1 MGQVNK
7 NSDFWYHVAAFA
19 MIMVWGISFLN
30 TRVLLDAGLTP
41 TEIFV
46 ARFTI
51 AYIALLVVSRFKV
64 RYTGWRDELLF
75 VVCGVAGGSA
85 YFIAENTALQLTL
98 ISDVAVLVSIAP
110 LTTALMGAIFYR
122 DERITLLTCVGMIIA
137 FVGSVMLALKDGLVW
152 GDSVLGDLL
161 AMLAA
166 LVWAFYSMALK
177 KLNRTYSTLF
187 ITRKLFFYGVLSA
200 LPFLALEDTQINWE
214 SFRQPA
220 VWGNLLYLGLICS
233 MAAYFIWGIT
243 VKRIGAV
250 RASNYFYLSPII
262 SMIAAAIWFGER
274 TTPVAYVGCVL
285 ILAGV
290 IIAEKFKRKPTANG
304 EADSVDDGLEPSLG
318 GQGKQIDDA
327 AKA

>member
-1 MGQVNK
+1 MEQDK
-7 NSDFWYHVAAFA
+7 RAHSDFWYHVAAFA
-19 MIMVWGISFLN
+19 MILVWGISFLN

-51 AYIALLVVSRFKV
+51 AYLSLLVISRFKV
-64 RYTGWRDELLF
+64 RFTGWRDELLF

-85 YFIAENTALQLTL
+85 YFIAENTALELTL

-122 DERITLLTCVGMIIA
+122 DERITLLTGVGMVIA
-137 FVGSVMLALKDGLVW
+137 FIGSVMLALKDGLVW

-177 KLNRTYSTLF
+177 RLNRTYTTLF
-187 ITRKLFFYGVLSA
+187 ITRKLFFYGILSA
-200 LPFLALEDTQINWE
+200 LPLLALEDTQINMDVL
-214 SFRQPA
+214 RQPA
-220 VWGNLLYLGLICS
+220 VWGNLLYLGLVCS

-274 TTPVAYVGCVL
+274 TNAIAYIGCVL

-290 IIAEKFKRKPTANG
+290 IMAEKFKRTP
-304 EADSVDDGLEPSLG
+304 VD
-318 GQGKQIDDA
+318 Q
-327 AKA
+327 

>member
-1 MGQVNK
+1 MSQVKK

-19 MIMVWGISFLN
+19 MILVWGISFLN

-51 AYIALLVVSRFKV
+51 AYLSLLVICRFKV

-85 YFIAENTALQLTL
+85 YFIAENTALELTL
-98 ISDVAVLVSIAP
+98 ISDVAVLVSTAP
-110 LTTALMGAIFYR
+110 LTTALMGALFYR
-122 DERITLLTCVGMIIA
+122 DERITWLTFVGMLIA
-137 FVGSVMLALKDGLVW
+137 FVGSVMLALKDGFVW

-161 AMLAA
+161 AVLAA
-166 LVWAFYSMALK
+166 FVWAFYSMALK
-177 KLNRTYSTLF
+177 KLNRTYTTLF
-187 ITRKLFFYGVLSA
+187 ITRKLFFYGILSA
-200 LPFLALEDTQINWE
+200 LPLLVLEGNHLDWNIVK
-214 SFRQPA
+214 QPE

-233 MAAYFIWGIT
+233 LAAYFIWGIT

-274 TTPVAYVGCVL
+274 TNAIAYIGCVL

-290 IIAEKFKRKPTANG
+290 IMAEKFKRKPEAN
-304 EADSVDDGLEPSLG
+304 
-318 GQGKQIDDA
+318 Q
-327 AKA
+327 

>member
-1 MGQVNK
+1 MGQVKK
-7 NSDFWYHVAAFA
+7 NSDFWYHVAAFG
-19 MIMVWGISFLN
+19 MILVWGVSFLN

-51 AYIALLVVSRFKV
+51 AYLSLLTICRFKE
-64 RYTGWRDELLF
+64 RFMGWRDELLF
-75 VVCGVAGGSA
+75 IVCGVAGGSA
-85 YFIAENTALQLTL
+85 YFIAENTALELTL

-110 LTTALMGAIFYR
+110 LTTALIGAMFYR
-122 DERITLLTCVGMIIA
+122 EERITLLTCVGMIIA
-137 FVGSVMLALKDGLVW
+137 FIGSAMLALKDGFVW
-152 GDSVLGDLL
+152 GDSVVGDLL

-166 LVWAFYSMALK
+166 LVWAFYPMALK
-177 KLNRTYSTLF
+177 KLNSRYTTLF

-200 LPFLALEDTQINWE
+200 LPLLALEDHQLDWNAVRRPE
-214 SFRQPA
+214 

-274 TTPVAYVGCVL
+274 TNAIAYIGCVL

-290 IIAEKFKRKPTANG
+290 IMAEKFKRKPVA
-304 EADSVDDGLEPSLG
+304 S
-318 GQGKQIDDA
+318 Q
-327 AKA
+327 

>member
-1 MGQVNK
+1 MEQK
-7 NSDFWYHVAAFA
+7 KSDFWYHVAAFA
-19 MIMVWGISFLN
+19 MILVWGISFLN
-30 TRVLLDAGLTP
+30 TRVLLDANLTP
-41 TEIFV
+41 TQIFV

-51 AYIALLVVSRFKV
+51 AYFALLAVSRFKV

-85 YFIAENTALQLTL
+85 YFIAENTALELTL

-122 DERITLLTCVGMIIA
+122 DERITWMSCLGMVIA

-177 KLNRTYSTLF
+177 RLNRTYSTLF

-200 LPFLALEDTQINWE
+200 LPLLTLQDSKVEWGTLK
-214 SFRQPA
+214 QPE

-274 TTPVAYVGCVL
+274 TNAIAYVGCVL

-290 IIAEKFKRKPTANG
+290 IIAEKFKRT
-304 EADSVDDGLEPSLG
+304 DVSSS
-318 GQGKQIDDA
+318 
-327 AKA
+327 

>member
-1 MGQVNK
+1 MGQK
-7 NSDFWYHVAAFA
+7 KSDFWYHVAAFV
-19 MIMVWGISFLN
+19 MIVGWGVSFLN

-41 TEIFV
+41 TQIFV
-46 ARFTI
+46 ARFAI
-51 AYIALLVVSRFKV
+51 AYLSLLVISRFKV
-64 RYTGWRDELLF
+64 RFTGWRDELLF
-75 VVCGVAGGSA
+75 VVCGIAGGSA
-85 YFIAENTALQLTL
+85 YFIAENTALELTL

-122 DERITLLTCVGMIIA
+122 DERITWMTCLGMVIA
-137 FVGSVMLALKDGLVW
+137 FIGSVMLALKDGFVW

-177 KLNRTYSTLF
+177 RLNRTYSTLF
-187 ITRKLFFYGVLSA
+187 ITRKLFFYGILSA
-200 LPFLALEDTQINWE
+200 LPLLGLQSNTMDWEALK
-214 SFRQPA
+214 QPE

-274 TTPVAYVGCVL
+274 TNAVAYAGCVL

-290 IIAEKFKRKPTANG
+290 IIAEKFKRPNNT
-304 EADSVDDGLEPSLG
+304 
-318 GQGKQIDDA
+318 
-327 AKA
+327 

>member
-1 MGQVNK
+1 
-7 NSDFWYHVAAFA
+7 
-19 MIMVWGISFLN
+19 MILVWGISVLN

-46 ARFTI
+46 VRFTI
-51 AYIALLVVSRFKV
+51 AYLSLLVISGFKV
-64 RYTGWRDELLF
+64 KYTGWRDELLF

-85 YFIAENTALQLTL
+85 YFIAENTALELTL

-122 DERITLLTCVGMIIA
+122 DERITFLTGVGMVIA
-137 FVGSVMLALKDGLVW
+137 FIGSVMLALKDGFVW

-177 KLNRTYSTLF
+177 RLNRTYTTLF
-187 ITRKLFFYGVLSA
+187 ITRKLFFYGILSA
-200 LPFLALEDTQINWE
+200 LPFLALEETKISMDVL
-214 SFRQPA
+214 RQPA
-220 VWGNLLYLGLICS
+220 VWGNLLYLGLVCS

-274 TTPVAYVGCVL
+274 TNAIAYIGCVL
-285 ILAGV
+285 ILTGV
-290 IIAEKFKRKPTANG
+290 IMAEKFKRTPVN
-304 EADSVDDGLEPSLG
+304 
-318 GQGKQIDDA
+318 Q
-327 AKA
+327 

>member
-1 MGQVNK
+1 
-7 NSDFWYHVAAFA
+7 
-19 MIMVWGISFLN
+19 MILVWGISFLN
-30 TRVLLDAGLTP
+30 TRVLLDNGLTP

-51 AYIALLVVSRFKV
+51 AYLSLLAVGRFKV

-85 YFIAENTALQLTL
+85 YFIAENTALELTL
-98 ISDVAVLVSIAP
+98 ISDVAVLVSTAP

-122 DERITLLTCVGMIIA
+122 DERITWMTCVGMIIA
-137 FVGSVMLALKDGLVW
+137 FVGSVMLAMKNGLVW
-152 GDSVLGDLL
+152 GDSIMGDLL
-161 AMLAA
+161 ALLAA
-166 LVWAFYSMALK
+166 FVWAFYSMALK
-177 KLNRTYSTLF
+177 RLNKTYTTSF

-200 LPFLALEDTQINWE
+200 LPFLAMEE
-214 SFRQPA
+214 SRVGWSTLSRPA

-233 MAAYFIWGIT
+233 LAAYFIWGIT

-262 SMIAAAIWFGER
+262 SMISAAIWFGER
-274 TTPVAYVGCVL
+274 TNAIAYIGCLL

-290 IIAEKFKRKPTANG
+290 VIAEKFKRAP
-304 EADSVDDGLEPSLG
+304 EPNR
-318 GQGKQIDDA
+318 
-327 AKA
+327 

>member
-1 MGQVNK
+1 MGQVK
-7 NSDFWYHVAAFA
+7 QGHSDFWYHVAAFA
-19 MIMVWGISFLN
+19 MILVWGISFLN

-46 ARFTI
+46 VRFTI
-51 AYIALLVVSRFKV
+51 AYLSLLVISGFKV
-64 RYTGWRDELLF
+64 KYTGWRDELLF

-85 YFIAENTALQLTL
+85 YFIAENTALELTL

-122 DERITLLTCVGMIIA
+122 DERITLLTGVGMVIA
-137 FVGSVMLALKDGLVW
+137 FIGSVMLALKDGFVW

-177 KLNRTYSTLF
+177 RLNRTYTTLF
-187 ITRKLFFYGVLSA
+187 ITRKLFFYGILSA
-200 LPFLALEDTQINWE
+200 LPFLALEETKISIDVL
-214 SFRQPA
+214 RQPA
-220 VWGNLLYLGLICS
+220 VWGNLLYLGLVCS

-274 TTPVAYVGCVL
+274 TNAIAYIGCVL
-285 ILAGV
+285 ILTGV
-290 IIAEKFKRKPTANG
+290 IMAEKFKRTPVN
-304 EADSVDDGLEPSLG
+304 
-318 GQGKQIDDA
+318 Q
-327 AKA
+327 

>member
-1 MGQVNK
+1 MGQEK
-7 NSDFWYHVAAFA
+7 QSHSDFWYHVAAFA
-19 MIMVWGISFLN
+19 MILVWGISFLN

-51 AYIALLVVSRFKV
+51 AYLSLLVICRFKV
-64 RYTGWRDELLF
+64 RFTGWRDELLF

-85 YFIAENTALQLTL
+85 YFIAENTALELTL

-122 DERITLLTCVGMIIA
+122 DERITLLTGVGMVIA
-137 FVGSVMLALKDGLVW
+137 FIGSVMLALKDGFVW

-177 KLNRTYSTLF
+177 KLNRTYTTLF

-200 LPFLALEDTQINWE
+200 LPLLAMEETRISMDVL
-214 SFRQPA
+214 RQPA
-220 VWGNLLYLGLICS
+220 VWGNLLYLGLVCS

-274 TTPVAYVGCVL
+274 TNAIAYIGCVL

-290 IIAEKFKRKPTANG
+290 IMAEKFKRAP
-304 EADSVDDGLEPSLG
+304 VD
-318 GQGKQIDDA
+318 Q
-327 AKA
+327 

>member
-1 MGQVNK
+1 MGQTSK
-7 NSDFWYHVAAFA
+7 GHSEFWYHVAAFA
-19 MIMVWGISFLN
+19 MILVWGISFLN

-51 AYIALLVVSRFKV
+51 AYFSQIVISGFKV

-85 YFIAENTALQLTL
+85 YFIAENTALELTL
-98 ISDVAVLVSIAP
+98 ISDVAVLVSTAP

-122 DERITLLTCVGMIIA
+122 DERITWMTFVGMVIA
-137 FVGSVMLALKDGLVW
+137 FVGSVMLALKNGLVW
-152 GDSVLGDLL
+152 GDSILGDLL
-161 AMLAA
+161 ALLAA
-166 LVWAFYSMALK
+166 FVWAFYSMALK
-177 KLNRTYSTLF
+177 KLNRNYMTLF
-187 ITRKLFFYGVLSA
+187 ITRKLFFYGILSA
-200 LPFLALEDTQINWE
+200 LPLLLMEESQIDWQT
-214 SFRQPA
+214 FKQPE

-262 SMIAAAIWFGER
+262 SMISAAIWFGER
-274 TTPVAYVGCVL
+274 TNAIAYIGCVL

-290 IIAEKFKRKPTANG
+290 IIAEKFKRKP
-304 EADSVDDGLEPSLG
+304 AD
-318 GQGKQIDDA
+318 
-327 AKA
+327 

>member
-1 MGQVNK
+1 MVQVKK

-19 MIMVWGISFLN
+19 MILVWGISFLN

-51 AYIALLVVSRFKV
+51 AYLSLLVICRFKV
-64 RYTGWRDELLF
+64 RFTGWRDELLF

-85 YFIAENTALQLTL
+85 YFIAENTALELTL
-98 ISDVAVLVSIAP
+98 ISDVAVLVSTAP
-110 LTTALMGAIFYR
+110 LTTALMGALFYR
-122 DERITLLTCVGMIIA
+122 DERITWLTCLGMVIA
-137 FVGSVMLALKDGLVW
+137 FIGSVMLALKDGFVW

-161 AMLAA
+161 ALLAA
-166 LVWAFYSMALK
+166 FVWAFYSMALK
-177 KLNRTYSTLF
+177 KLNRSYTTLF
-187 ITRKLFFYGVLSA
+187 ITRKLFFYGILSA
-200 LPFLALEDTQINWE
+200 LPFLLLENNRPDLNVLM
-214 SFRQPA
+214 QPE

-233 MAAYFIWGIT
+233 LAAYFIWGIT

-274 TTPVAYVGCVL
+274 TNAIAYIGCVL

-290 IIAEKFKRKPTANG
+290 IMAEKFKRKPDAN
-304 EADSVDDGLEPSLG
+304 
-318 GQGKQIDDA
+318 Q
-327 AKA
+327 

>member
-1 MGQVNK
+1 
-7 NSDFWYHVAAFA
+7 
-19 MIMVWGISFLN
+19 MILVWGISFLN

-51 AYIALLVVSRFKV
+51 AYLSLLVICRFKV

-85 YFIAENTALQLTL
+85 YFIAENTALELTL

-122 DERITLLTCVGMIIA
+122 DERITLLTGVGMVIA
-137 FVGSVMLALKDGLVW
+137 FIGSVMLALKDGFVW

-177 KLNRTYSTLF
+177 KLNRTYTTLF

-200 LPFLALEDTQINWE
+200 LPLLAMEETRISMDVL
-214 SFRQPA
+214 RQPA
-220 VWGNLLYLGLICS
+220 VWGNLLYLGLVCS

-274 TTPVAYVGCVL
+274 TNAIAYIGCVL

-290 IIAEKFKRKPTANG
+290 IMAEKFKRAP
-304 EADSVDDGLEPSLG
+304 VD
-318 GQGKQIDDA
+318 Q
-327 AKA
+327 

>member
-1 MGQVNK
+1 MGQAKK

-19 MIMVWGISFLN
+19 MILVWGISFLN
-30 TRVLLDAGLTP
+30 TRVLLDSGLTP

-51 AYIALLVVSRFKV
+51 AYVSLLVVSGFKV
-64 RYTGWRDELLF
+64 RFTGWRDELLF

-85 YFIAENTALQLTL
+85 YFIAENTALELTL
-98 ISDVAVLVSIAP
+98 ISDVAVLVSTAP

-122 DERITLLTCVGMIIA
+122 DERISWLSCLGMIIA

-152 GDSVLGDLL
+152 GDSIMGDLL
-161 AMLAA
+161 ALLAA
-166 LVWAFYSMALK
+166 FVWAFYSMALK

-187 ITRKLFFYGVLSA
+187 ITRKLFFYGILSA
-200 LPFLALEDTQINWE
+200 LPLLAMEESQINWQAVSRPE
-214 SFRQPA
+214 

-274 TTPVAYVGCVL
+274 TNAVAYIGRVL

-290 IIAEKFKRKPTANG
+290 IMAEKFKRNPKPEVN
-304 EADSVDDGLEPSLG
+304 
-318 GQGKQIDDA
+318 Q
-327 AKA
+327 

>member
-1 MGQVNK
+1 MSKKTDNRKLTTENYIVPLHHLFLMGQNK
-7 NSDFWYHVAAFA
+7 NKKGEFWYHVAAFA
-19 MIMVWGISFLN
+19 MILVWGISFLN

-51 AYIALLVVSRFKV
+51 AYVSLLVTNGFKM

-85 YFIAENTALQLTL
+85 YFIAENTALELTL
-98 ISDVAVLVSIAP
+98 ISDVAVLVSTAP

-122 DERITLLTCVGMIIA
+122 DERITWMTFVGMIIA

-152 GDSVLGDLL
+152 GDSIVGDLL
-161 AMLAA
+161 ALLAA
-166 LVWAFYSMALK
+166 FVWAFYSMALK
-177 KLNRTYSTLF
+177 KLNQTYSTLF

-200 LPFLALEDTQINWE
+200 LPLLLMEE
-214 SFRQPA
+214 SKIDWRVFRQPE
-220 VWGNLLYLGLICS
+220 VWGNLLYLGLVCS
-233 MAAYFIWGIT
+233 LAAYFIWGIT

-274 TTPVAYVGCVL
+274 TTVVAYIGCTL

-290 IIAEKFKRKPTANG
+290 IIAEKFKRKPAVN
-304 EADSVDDGLEPSLG
+304 
-318 GQGKQIDDA
+318 Q
-327 AKA
+327 

>member
-1 MGQVNK
+1 MVQVKK

-19 MIMVWGISFLN
+19 MILVWGISFLN

-51 AYIALLVVSRFKV
+51 AYLSLLVICRFKV
-64 RYTGWRDELLF
+64 RFTGWRDELLF

-85 YFIAENTALQLTL
+85 YFIAENTALEFTL
-98 ISDVAVLVSIAP
+98 ISDVAVLVSTAP

-122 DERITLLTCVGMIIA
+122 DERITWLTCLGMVIA
-137 FVGSVMLALKDGLVW
+137 FIGSVMLALKDGFVW

-161 AMLAA
+161 ALLAA
-166 LVWAFYSMALK
+166 FVWAFYSMALK
-177 KLNRTYSTLF
+177 KLNRSYTTLF
-187 ITRKLFFYGVLSA
+187 ITRKLFFYGILSA
-200 LPFLALEDTQINWE
+200 LPFLLLENNRPDLNVLM
-214 SFRQPA
+214 QPE

-233 MAAYFIWGIT
+233 LAAYFIWGIT

-274 TTPVAYVGCVL
+274 TNAIAYIGCVL

-290 IIAEKFKRKPTANG
+290 IMAEKFKRKPVN
-304 EADSVDDGLEPSLG
+304 
-318 GQGKQIDDA
+318 Q
-327 AKA
+327 

>member
-1 MGQVNK
+1 MGQEK
-7 NSDFWYHVAAFA
+7 QSHSDFWYHVAAFA
-19 MIMVWGISFLN
+19 MILVWGISFLN

-51 AYIALLVVSRFKV
+51 AYLSLLVICRFKV

-85 YFIAENTALQLTL
+85 YFIAENTALELTL

-122 DERITLLTCVGMIIA
+122 DERITLLTGVGMVIA
-137 FVGSVMLALKDGLVW
+137 FIGSVMLALKDGFVW

-177 KLNRTYSTLF
+177 KLNRTYTTLF

-200 LPFLALEDTQINWE
+200 LPLLAIEETRISMDVL
-214 SFRQPA
+214 RQPA
-220 VWGNLLYLGLICS
+220 VWGNLLYLGLVCS

-274 TTPVAYVGCVL
+274 TNAIAYIGCVL

-290 IIAEKFKRKPTANG
+290 IMAEKFKRAP
-304 EADSVDDGLEPSLG
+304 VD
-318 GQGKQIDDA
+318 Q
-327 AKA
+327 

>member
-1 MGQVNK
+1 MGQK
-7 NSDFWYHVAAFA
+7 KSDFWYHVAAFA
-19 MIMVWGISFLN
+19 MILVWGISFLN

-41 TEIFV
+41 TQIFV
-46 ARFTI
+46 ARFAI
-51 AYIALLVVSRFKV
+51 AYLSLLVVSRFKV

-75 VVCGVAGGSA
+75 VVCGIAGGSA
-85 YFIAENTALQLTL
+85 YFIAENTALELTL
-98 ISDVAVLVSIAP
+98 ISDVAVLVCTAP

-122 DERITLLTCVGMIIA
+122 DERITWMTCLGMVIA
-137 FVGSVMLALKDGLVW
+137 FVGSAMLALKDGLVW

-161 AMLAA
+161 ALLAA
-166 LVWAFYSMALK
+166 FVWAFYSMALK
-177 KLNRTYSTLF
+177 RLNRTYSTLF
-187 ITRKLFFYGVLSA
+187 ITRKLFFYGILSA
-200 LPFLALEDTQINWE
+200 LPLLTLQSNTMDWEALKRPE
-214 SFRQPA
+214 

-274 TTPVAYVGCVL
+274 TNAIAYAGCVL

-290 IIAEKFKRKPTANG
+290 IIAEKFKRTP
-304 EADSVDDGLEPSLG
+304 V
-318 GQGKQIDDA
+318 GQ
-327 AKA
+327 

>member
-1 MGQVNK
+1 MEQK
-7 NSDFWYHVAAFA
+7 KSDFWYHVAAFA
-19 MIMVWGISFLN
+19 MILVWGISFLN
-30 TRVLLDAGLTP
+30 TRVLLDANLTP
-41 TEIFV
+41 TQIFV
-46 ARFTI
+46 ARFSI
-51 AYIALLVVSRFKV
+51 AYFALLAVCRFKV

-85 YFIAENTALQLTL
+85 YFIAENTALELTL

-122 DERITLLTCVGMIIA
+122 DERITWMSCLGMVIA

-177 KLNRTYSTLF
+177 RLNRTYSTLF

-200 LPFLALEDTQINWE
+200 LPLLTLQDSKVEWE
-214 SFRQPA
+214 TLKQPE

-274 TTPVAYVGCVL
+274 TNAIAYVGCVL

-290 IIAEKFKRKPTANG
+290 IIAEKFKRT
-304 EADSVDDGLEPSLG
+304 DVSSS
-318 GQGKQIDDA
+318 
-327 AKA
+327 

>member
-1 MGQVNK
+1 MGQDK
-7 NSDFWYHVAAFA
+7 KGHSDFWYHVAAFA
-19 MIMVWGISFLN
+19 MILVWGISFLN

-46 ARFTI
+46 ARFSI
-51 AYIALLVVSRFKV
+51 AYLSLLLVSRFKV

-75 VVCGVAGGSA
+75 VVCGIAGGSA
-85 YFIAENTALQLTL
+85 YFIAENTALELTL

-122 DERITLLTCVGMIIA
+122 DERITLLTGVGMVIA
-137 FVGSVMLALKDGLVW
+137 FIGSVMLALKDGFVW
-152 GDSVLGDLL
+152 GDSILGD
-161 AMLAA
+161 MLAILA
-166 LVWAFYSMALK
+166 AFVWAFYSMALK
-177 KLNRTYSTLF
+177 RLNRTYTTLF

-200 LPFLALEDTQINWE
+200 LPLLALEDTQLDMATLK
-214 SFRQPA
+214 QPE

-262 SMIAAAIWFGER
+262 SMIAAALWFGER
-274 TTPVAYVGCVL
+274 TNAVAYLGCVF

-290 IIAEKFKRKPTANG
+290 VMAEKFKR
-304 EADSVDDGLEPSLG
+304 PSTN
-318 GQGKQIDDA
+318 Q
-327 AKA
+327 

>member
-1 MGQVNK
+1 MGQAK
-7 NSDFWYHVAAFA
+7 NGHSDFWYHVAAFA
-19 MIMVWGISFLN
+19 MILVWGISFLN

-51 AYIALLVVSRFKV
+51 AYLSLLAVSRFKV

-85 YFIAENTALQLTL
+85 YFIAENTALEYTL
-98 ISDVAVLVSIAP
+98 ISDVAVLVSTAP

-122 DERITLLTCVGMIIA
+122 DERITWMTCLGMIIA
-137 FVGSVMLALKDGLVW
+137 FIGSVMLAMKNGLVW
-152 GDSVLGDLL
+152 GDSIVGDLL
-161 AMLAA
+161 ALLAA
-166 LVWAFYSMALK
+166 FVWAFYSMALK
-177 KLNRTYSTLF
+177 RLNRTYTTLF

-200 LPFLALEDTQINWE
+200 LPLLFMENTRVDWTTTLRKPE
-214 SFRQPA
+214 

-262 SMIAAAIWFGER
+262 SMISAAIWFGER
-274 TTPVAYVGCVL
+274 TTVVAYIGCVL

-290 IIAEKFKRKPTANG
+290 IIAEKFKRKPATT
-304 EADSVDDGLEPSLG
+304 D
-318 GQGKQIDDA
+318 
-327 AKA
+327 

>member
-1 MGQVNK
+1 MTQFKK

-51 AYIALLVVSRFKV
+51 AYISLLAIGRFKV
-64 RYTGWRDELLF
+64 RFTGWRDELLF
-75 VVCGVAGGSA
+75 VVCGIAGGSA
-85 YFIAENTALQLTL
+85 YFIAENTALELTL

-122 DERITLLTCVGMIIA
+122 DERITLLTGVGMVIA
-137 FVGSVMLALKDGLVW
+137 FLGSVLLALKDGFVW
-152 GDSVLGDLL
+152 GDSVLGDVL

-166 LVWAFYSMALK
+166 FVWAFYSMALK
-177 KLNRTYSTLF
+177 KLNKSYSTLF

-200 LPFLALEDTQINWE
+200 LPLLAWQDTHMDWDILK
-214 SFRQPA
+214 QPP

-274 TTPVAYVGCVL
+274 TNAVAYAGCAL

-290 IIAEKFKRKPTANG
+290 IIAEKFKRKPN
-304 EADSVDDGLEPSLG
+304 EAD
-318 GQGKQIDDA
+318 A
-327 AKA
+327 

>member
-1 MGQVNK
+1 MEQK
-7 NSDFWYHVAAFA
+7 KSDFWYHVAAFA
-19 MIMVWGISFLN
+19 MILVWGISFLN
-30 TRVLLDAGLTP
+30 TRVLLDANLTP
-41 TEIFV
+41 TQIFV

-51 AYIALLVVSRFKV
+51 AYFALLAVSRFKV

-85 YFIAENTALQLTL
+85 YFIAENTALKLTL
-98 ISDVAVLVSIAP
+98 ISDVAVLVSTAP

-122 DERITLLTCVGMIIA
+122 DERITWMSCLGMVIA

-177 KLNRTYSTLF
+177 RLNRTYSTLF

-200 LPFLALEDTQINWE
+200 LPLLTLQDSKVEWE
-214 SFRQPA
+214 TLKQPE

-274 TTPVAYVGCVL
+274 TNAIAYIGCVL

-290 IIAEKFKRKPTANG
+290 IIAEKFKRTPESN
-304 EADSVDDGLEPSLG
+304 
-318 GQGKQIDDA
+318 Q
-327 AKA
+327 

>member
-1 MGQVNK
+1 MKQK
-7 NSDFWYHVAAFA
+7 KSDFWYHVAAFA
-19 MIMVWGISFLN
+19 MILVWGISFLN
-30 TRVLLDAGLTP
+30 TRVLLDANLTP
-41 TEIFV
+41 TQIFV
-46 ARFTI
+46 ARFII
-51 AYIALLVVSRFKV
+51 AYIALLAVSRFKV

-85 YFIAENTALQLTL
+85 YFIAENTALELTL

-122 DERITLLTCVGMIIA
+122 DERITWMSCLGMVIA

-177 KLNRTYSTLF
+177 RLNRTYSTLF

-200 LPFLALEDTQINWE
+200 LPLLAMQDSKVEWE
-214 SFRQPA
+214 ALKQPE

-274 TTPVAYVGCVL
+274 TNAIAYVGCVL

-290 IIAEKFKRKPTANG
+290 IIAEKFKRT
-304 EADSVDDGLEPSLG
+304 DVTS
-318 GQGKQIDDA
+318 
-327 AKA
+327 

>member
-1 MGQVNK
+1 MKQVK
-7 NSDFWYHVAAFA
+7 KDSDFWYHVAAFA

-51 AYIALLVVSRFKV
+51 AYFSLLAVCRFKV

-85 YFIAENTALQLTL
+85 YFIAENTALELTL
-98 ISDVAVLVSIAP
+98 ISDVAVLVSTAP

-122 DERITLLTCVGMIIA
+122 DERITLLSFVGMIIA
-137 FVGSVMLALKDGLVW
+137 FIGSVMLALKDGLVW
-152 GDSVLGDLL
+152 GDSILGDLL
-161 AMLAA
+161 ALFAA
-166 LVWAFYSMALK
+166 FVWAFYSMALK
-177 KLNRTYSTLF
+177 KLNRAYSTLF
-187 ITRKLFFYGVLSA
+187 ITRKLFFYGILSA
-200 LPFLALEDTQINWE
+200 LPLLALESGHFPWQALK
-214 SFRQPA
+214 QPE

-274 TTPVAYVGCVL
+274 TTFVAYAGCVL

-290 IIAEKFKRKPTANG
+290 VIAEKFKRKPA
-304 EADSVDDGLEPSLG
+304 ADD
-318 GQGKQIDDA
+318 
-327 AKA
+327 